1 MGTIRIEG
9 IPYAIQIEGDK
20 PNKEEAERIMK
31 IVEALK
37 AKDDRYSD
45 ENMRKI
51 YETNDPDLIAAVEAS
66 KRVHEKFQGRDILKE
81 FGFDEGLPEGLDL
94 VMDRD
99 DAFIVGG
106 SIGAIPGLKDM
117 FKLKNIKNIPTNPK
131 DLTRVFGKTFFGG
144 IFGSVTASQ
153 AYDVAQY
160 LITGKKDYLPTF
172 EQLNQ
177 DTKEAIFWESI
188 GLLLPEAIPK
198 LARATLDFS
207 DPAIIKARKVA
218 DALGIQL
225 DIAAQ
230 SRIGQL
236 ILKPLGI
243 LPFIGGGLRNS
254 KGKRVGKLN
263 DIFNDLLL
271 TIAPTSKIGDQGV
284 SIFQAGKKKFKA
296 MKETMGELWQKAYDN
311 HAMLPDP
318 NVLNTTMKGGIKEVF
333 ESFVKGNVLREF
345 ADIPVDEKG
354 IIKSFDDIV
363 ESGFL
368 KDLNLERIS
377 DDKPIRDLFNWMRST
392 QKTIADQGGDISYKQ
407 LRAWNGNLQSFFTD
421 IVGNGKYMNKEMTKL
436 LTQLKK
442 GLDMSIL
449 PDAINIMKIGDEDL
463 ANVLVQSH
471 KDANTFTKNFKTL
484 FSSPA
489 ANKFNTFVKNIFGVG
504 YDTTK
509 KDIDQMLEAVLKI
522 KSPTTL
528 QQLKEIVG
536 PSVFKEIAKRH
547 VDTAMRAS
555 MGSFDVGL
563 LGIAETVGKK
573 GGKKV
578 MQFDPGT
585 LAQRLG
591 FDPSAPSEHGLMLL
605 KEAGIDPAL
614 MKNIIDMGTFESGIK
629 IGDPST
635 YLMRS
640 AQIKGMQPFL
650 QGLFRTGGGTAAAAA
665 GGTLGMGVAL
675 QGLFAMMIGRY
686 GITKFLGNPT
696 LAKAANTIF
705 DPKRQA
711 SFTNIPFT
719 NIPLGPR
726 FWQRAVQ
733 DVFDLHLRE
742 NPEERD
748 GDIEFLKQFKDTLS
762 PDSVEFRM
770 FEGILNDLGIGDM
783 KPIGLPDVDPNI
795 INEQNLELQNKI
807 LGEGNEEI
815 IEEQGFEDE
824 TSFLE
829 VPQINNNFNTEQV
842 VEPIP
847 LPEIASA
854 PMSDPSTMTR
864 LEDVGMPLFNAN
876 QGGIA
881 SLMGNKQPKQ
891 MVS

>member
-9 IPYAIQIEGDK
+9 IPYAIQIEGDT
-20 PNKEEAERIMK
+20 PTKEEAQRIMK

-37 AKDDRYSD
+37 ATDNRYDD
-45 ENMRKI
+45 EAMRKV
-51 YETNDPDLIAAVEAS
+51 YETNDPDIIAAVEAA

-99 DAFIVGG
+99 DAFIAGSVVG
-106 SIGAIPGLKDM
+106 SIPGLKDM

-131 DLTRVFGKTFFGG
+131 DLMRVFGKAWFGG
-144 IFGSVTASQ
+144 IFGSVSASQ
-153 AYDVAQY
+153 AYDIAQY

-172 EQLNQ
+172 EQMNQ

-188 GLLLPEAIPK
+188 GLLVPEAIPK
-198 LARATLDFS
+198 LARATLDFK

-230 SRIGQL
+230 SKIGQL

-254 KGKRVGKLN
+254 KGKRVGQLN
-263 DIFNDLLL
+263 DIFNDVLL
-271 TIAPTSKIGDQGV
+271 TITPTSKVGDQGI

-296 MKETMGELWQKAYDN
+296 MKETMGTLWQKAYDS
-311 HAMLPDP
+311 HAMLPDA
-318 NVLNTTMKGGIKEVF
+318 NILNTTMKGGIKEVLENF
-333 ESFVKGNVLREF
+333 TKGNILREF
-345 ADIPVDEKG
+345 SNVPVDKNG
-354 IIKSFDDIV
+354 IILSFDDIV
-363 ESGFL
+363 KSGFL
-368 KDLNLERIS
+368 RDLNLERIA
-377 DDKPIRDLFNWMRST
+377 DDKPLRDFFNWMRST

-407 LRAWNGNLQSFFTD
+407 LRAWNGNLQSFFND

-463 ANVLVQSH
+463 ANLIVQSH

-484 FSSPA
+484 FTSPA
-489 ANKFNTFVKNIFGVG
+489 ANKFNAFVKNIFGVG
-504 YDTTK
+504 YDSTK

-536 PSVFKEIAKRH
+536 PAVFKEIAKRH
-547 VDTAMRAS
+547 VDNAMRAS

-563 LGIAETVGKK
+563 LGIADTVGKK

-585 LAQRLG
+585 LAQKLG
-591 FDPSAPSEHGLMLL
+591 FDATNPSEHGLMLL
-605 KEAGIDPAL
+605 KEAGIDPTF
-614 MKNIIDMGTFESGIK
+614 MKNIIDMGVFESGIK

-650 QGLFRTGGGTAAAAA
+650 QGLFRTGGGSAAAAA
-665 GGTLGMGVAL
+665 GGALGMGAAL

-686 GITKFLGNPT
+686 GLTKFLGNPT

-705 DPKRQA
+705 DPARQA
-711 SFTNIPFT
+711 SFTNVPFT
-719 NIPLGPR
+719 KIPLGPR
-726 FWQRAVQ
+726 FWQRAIQ
-733 DVFDLHLRE
+733 DVFDLHLKE

-748 GDIEFLKQFKDTLS
+748 GDIEFLKEFKNNLS

-770 FEGILNDLGIGDM
+770 FESILEDLGIGEM

-795 INEQNLELQNKI
+795 INQQNLELQNQI
-807 LGEGNEEI
+807 LGGGNEEI
-815 IEEQGFEDE
+815 IEDE

-829 VPQINNNFNTEQV
+829 VPQINNNFDTQQV
-842 VEPIP
+842 IEPIP
-847 LPEIASA
+847 LPEVASA
-854 PMSDPSTMTR
+854 PMSDPNTMTK
-864 LEDVGMPLFNAN
+864 LENVGLPLFAN

-881 SLMGNKQPKQ
+881 SLIGNKKPQQ